1 MMNTFSTQNL
11 RRDSKLLSNTLLR
24 LALPRIITRLVILA
38 VVVALWF
45 SVCRFTLD
53 KGAMVRY
60 NGFEAFGPQVV
71 DFLTRM
77 NPYIWWVVV
86 LIISL
91 CVIAGLRNWLHSS
104 LARGRAALVPLDVF
118 RRLCAS
124 LSPEVLDVLRWVWKD
139 PEVPVTTGNLHSTLK
154 QIRSGRVR
162 KMALARAQKAEL
174 NLATQPKSDT
184 QTTPAD
190 SSGYREPTLMA

>member
-1 MMNTFSTQNL
+1 MNTFSTQNL
-11 RRDSKLLSNTLLR
+11 RKDSRLLSNTLLR

-38 VVVALWF
+38 LVAVLWIWL
-45 SVCRFTLD
+45 CTFTLK
-53 KGAMVRY
+53 KGATVRY

-91 CVIAGLRNWLHSS
+91 CVMAFTRNWLYNSF
-104 LARGRAALVPLDVF
+104 ARGRAALVPLDVF
-118 RRLCAS
+118 RRLCAA
-124 LSPEVLDVLRWVWKD
+124 LSPEVLDVLRRVWKD
-139 PEVPVTTGNLHSTLK
+139 PEVPVTLGNLRATLN

-174 NLATQPKSDT
+174 DLAAQPKSDT
-184 QTTPAD
+184 QYAPAD

>member
-1 MMNTFSTQNL
+1 MMKTFSTQNL
-11 RRDSKLLSNTLLR
+11 RQDSKLLRNTLLR
-24 LALPRIITRLVILA
+24 LALPRIMTRLAILA
-38 VVVALWF
+38 VVATLWF
-45 SVCRFTLD
+45 WACSLTLK
-53 KGAMVRY
+53 KGATVRY

-86 LIISL
+86 LIFSL
-91 CVIAGLRNWLHSS
+91 CVIAGVRSWLQSS
-104 LARGRAALVPLDVF
+104 LARGRAAIVPLDTF

-139 PEVPVTTGNLHSTLK
+139 KEVPLTTGNLQMTLK
-154 QIRSGRVR
+154 QIRIGRVR

-174 NLATQPKSDT
+174 DLAAQPKSDT
-184 QTTPAD
+184 QSTPA
-190 SSGYREPTLMA
+190 SPSRYREPTLMA

>member
-11 RRDSKLLSNTLLR
+11 RKDSKLLSNTLLR
-24 LALPRIITRLVILA
+24 LALPRIVLRLAILA
-38 VVVALWF
+38 AVATFWF
-45 SVCRFTLD
+45 WICSFTLK
-53 KGAMVRY
+53 KGATVRY

-91 CVIAGLRNWLHSS
+91 CMFAALRSWLHSS
-104 LARGRAALVPLDVF
+104 FARGRAALVPLNVF
-118 RRLCAS
+118 SRLCER

-139 PEVPVTTGNLHSTLK
+139 PEVPVTTGNLQTTLR

-162 KMALARAQKAEL
+162 KMALARAQKSAL
-174 NLATQPKSDT
+174 DLAAQPKSDT
-184 QTTPAD
+184 ETTPRGPGR
-190 SSGYREPTLMA
+190 SREPTLMA